1 MPVENDFFGHNVTVT
16 GLLTGQDIL
25 KALNSQD
32 SLCDGVILPSS
43 TLRTGEDVFLDD
55 YSLQYI
61 KDNYKKE
68 IKTAAGAEM
77 LYKLLTNW
85 HGINDER
92 ETGFYTWQSN
102 AAYTK

>member
-1 MPVENDFFGHNVTVT
+1 MKKYLLLMLVTN
-16 GLLTGQDIL
+16 LLLAEELEVNKEVQ
-25 KALNSQD
+25 
-32 SLCDGVILPSS
+32 GVNQKVYTEVSEIN
-43 TLRTGEDVFLDD
+43 TD
-55 YSLQYI
+55 
-61 KDNYKKE
+61 KKE

-85 HGINDER
+85 HCINDER